1 MRILMLTSVYKDES
15 LGNKD
20 TSTNI
25 VNSFVKEWR
34 KQGHEV
40 LVIHNSHCYPRV
52 IHEIPEKLKK
62 SLAARMG
69 FAISDYD
76 AVKEKEYQ
84 DNGVKVFRFPIKK
97 FIPHSQPSD
106 SAIKRQVNK
115 IVAILKKEKFEPN
128 VITGHWASPQMEIIS
143 ELKTIYHCKTAVV
156 LHGTGYIESPKFN
169 AEEYLKNIDSL
180 GARSL
185 SQAKQIKEILK
196 LDKLPFVCNSG
207 VPDEYLKNYRLNT
220 EKYRNIK
227 TWKITY
233 VGRLV
238 SYKNIDATIQ
248 ALSNIKDVKW
258 EFNIVGDGASRT
270 ELEELAQNLNCAD
283 KVHFWGRVSRD
294 KVMQILED
302 THIFVMISTNEIF
315 GLVYLEAM
323 AASCLTIASKNG
335 GVDGIIIDA
344 NNGFLCHEADASE
357 LRQILESITKYDC
370 DTLKK
375 IVEQGYKTVEEYSD
389 YKVAEKYLND
399 VLNW

>member
-1 MRILMLTSVYKDES
+1 
-15 LGNKD
+15 
-20 TSTNI
+20 
-25 VNSFVKEWR
+25 
-34 KQGHEV
+34 
-40 LVIHNSHCYPRV
+40 
-52 IHEIPEKLKK
+52 
-62 SLAARMG
+62 
-69 FAISDYD
+69 
-76 AVKEKEYQ
+76 
-84 DNGVKVFRFPIKK
+84 
-97 FIPHSQPSD
+97 
-106 SAIKRQVNK
+106 
-115 IVAILKKEKFEPN
+115 
-128 VITGHWASPQMEIIS
+128 MEIIS

-238 SYKNIDATIQ
+238 SYKNIDSTIK
-248 ALSNIKDVKW
+248 ALSEIKDVKW

-302 THIFVMISTNEIF
+302 THI
-315 GLVYLEAM
+315 L
-323 AASCLTIASKNG
+323 
-335 GVDGIIIDA
+335 
-344 NNGFLCHEADASE
+344 
-357 LRQILESITKYDC
+357 
-370 DTLKK
+370 
-375 IVEQGYKTVEEYSD
+375 
-389 YKVAEKYLND
+389 
-399 VLNW
+399 

>member
-76 AVKEKEYQ
+76 AVKEKEYE

-143 ELKTIYHCKTAVV
+143 ELKTIYHCKTSVV

-207 VPDEYLKNYRLNT
+207 VPDSYLTQYGINKDKFSEIESWN
-220 EKYRNIK
+220 
-227 TWKITY
+227 ITY

-238 SYKNIDATIQ
+238 SYKRVDAIIK
-248 ALSNIKDVKW
+248 ALSKLNNKNW
-258 EFNIVGDGASRT
+258 QFNIIGEGAAKN
-270 ELEELAQNLNCAD
+270 ELETLSKQLRCEENINFC
-283 KVHFWGRVSRD
+283 GRIPRD
-294 KVMQILED
+294 EVMKMLED
-302 THIFVMISTNEIF
+302 THIFVMISENEIF

-323 AASCLTIASKNG
+323 AASCITIASKRG
-335 GVDGIIIDA
+335 GVDGIIID
-344 NNGFLCHEADASE
+344 NQNGYLCNEGDENDLLDKLHTIFTEKDSK
-357 LRQILESITKYDC
+357 LKQLIT
-370 DTLKK
+370 L
-375 IVEQGYKTVEEYSD
+375 GYETAKSYSD
-389 YKVAEKYLND
+389 SKVAEDYLKIISK
-399 VLNW
+399 

>member
-1 MRILMLTSVYKDES
+1 MLTSVYKDEF

-25 VNSFVKEWR
+25 VNSFVKEWK

-84 DNGVKVFRFPIKK
+84 DNGVKVFRLPIKK

-106 SAIKRQVNK
+106 NVIKRQVNK
-115 IVAILKKEKFEPN
+115 IVATLKKEKFEPD

-238 SYKNIDATIQ
+238 SYKNIDSTIK
-248 ALSNIKDVKW
+248 ALSEIKDVKW

-270 ELEELAQNLNCAD
+270 ELEELAAFNAAARSRKCRKDPAFSAD
-283 KVHFWGRVSRD
+283 FLPSAIWFDRIDHSDNIRTFIPTDVFQCFFHL
-294 KVMQILED
+294 ILTYSQE
-302 THIFVMISTNEIF
+302 NK
-315 GLVYLEAM
+315 LV
-323 AASCLTIASKNG
+323 
-335 GVDGIIIDA
+335 
-344 NNGFLCHEADASE
+344 
-357 LRQILESITKYDC
+357 
-370 DTLKK
+370 
-375 IVEQGYKTVEEYSD
+375 TVIR
-389 YKVAEKYLND
+389 L
-399 VLNW
+399 